1 MLQNVA
7 EMRCIKENS
16 VDWIIYYIGES
27 WNTLVSGQGEAVMAS
42 PFNFGKEAGRW
53 KVKKESEMRR

>member
-16 VDWIIYYIGES
+16 VDWIIYYFYES
-27 WNTLVSGQGEAVMAS
+27 WNT
-42 PFNFGKEAGRW
+42 
-53 KVKKESEMRR
+53 